1 MSDMADLIGEKRLMD
16 LMERQ
21 RDMRRARRTDDDDQE
36 MRKLSA
42 RLRRL
47 NEEQQEIMRRLR
59 RLRARRSDDDDD
71 DGVALDD
78 EDELLD
84 DDDSM
89 EADADAGGY
98 DDDDL
103 YDNPVMRRYR
113 DEAQVNRSPGS
124 DDSETDFEMRRA
136 RRATLPKYVVSRT
149 NAPVIGKR
157 LVDAAKREARD
168 EGLNWRSLPDRE
180 LAFRLALER
189 A

>member
-1 MSDMADLIGEKRLMD
+1 MSDYNMADLIGEKRLMD
-16 LMERQ
+16 LMERD
-21 RDMRRARRTDDDDQE
+21 RDMRRARRADDDDSE
-36 MRKLSA
+36 MRRLAK

-47 NEEQQEIMRRLR
+47 AEEQEQIAAKLR
-59 RLRARRSDDDDD
+59 RLRARRADQDDDIQ
-71 DGVALDD
+71 LDN

-84 DDDSM
+84 NDDPM

-103 YDNPVMRRYR
+103 YDNPVMERYKG
-113 DEAQVNRSPGS
+113 EAQVNRSPGS
-124 DDSETDFEMRRA
+124 DDTETDFEMRRA
-136 RRATLPKYVVSRT
+136 RRATLPKYIVSRT
-149 NAPVIGKR
+149 NAPVVGKK

-180 LAFRLALER
+180 LAFRLAIER